1 MKNSH
6 LFVSVFL
13 LLSLLIPQVI
23 SAQDAVDAPGH
34 IAFIGT
40 DYNVYTF
47 APQDAALTQI
57 SDNAQFSQSTIT
69 LHEWPM
75 WSSSGQLAY
84 SESVITNTGDVT
96 LNILVAPDA
105 QSPGEI
111 VYTADQ
117 TYYTYASWSPANCG
131 DGCGDLAL
139 LLNNPSGLFYEIVHL
154 KDGEAISTTA
164 GTGAPFY
171 TSWSPEGTQ
180 MLWQRENARFEIYD
194 VASNSVTETLE
205 SQPGRML
212 TPQWSPID
220 DRLLLGV
227 RNENTTDLVIVNGS
241 EQTVLVGGLTNP
253 VWFNWSPDGSS
264 VAYIDR
270 EGPVIILDASTGEEV
285 ARTPVR
291 GVIAF
296 FWSPD
301 SQHIAYLTL
310 GLQPGSFSAYDPSDV
325 KSVAFKQQQEQ
336 QPASLAW
343 SVIELTDGTNRRYT
357 PFQPTNEFL
366 YLLQYFDQ
374 FSPSHRIWSPDSRY
388 LVFPQV
394 SAGQRPVISLLD
406 ATLNGAIST
415 EIAEGIIGI
424 WSFE

>member
-1 MKNSH
+1 MKNSR
-6 LFVSVFL
+6 LFLAVFV
-13 LLSLLIPQVI
+13 LLSLLIPHVI
-23 SAQDAVDAPGH
+23 FAQDAVDAPGQ

-47 APQDAALTQI
+47 APQDAALRQI

-69 LHEWPM
+69 VHEWPM

-84 SESVITNTGDVT
+84 SESVITSTGDIT
-96 LNILVAPDA
+96 LNILVSPDA

-117 TYYTYASWSPANCG
+117 ANFTYASWSPQNCG
-131 DGCGDLAL
+131 EGCGNLAL

-154 KDGEAISTTA
+154 QDGEATSSTA

-171 TSWSPEGTQ
+171 TSWSPDGTQ
-180 MLWQRENARFEIYD
+180 MLWQRDNTRFEIYD

-227 RNENTTDLVIVNGS
+227 RNENTTDIIIVNGS
-241 EQTVLVGGLTNP
+241 EQTTLAGELTNP

-285 ARTPVR
+285 ARTPVS

-310 GLQPGSFSAYDPSDV
+310 GAQPGSFSAYDPSAV
-325 KSVAFKQQQEQ
+325 KSATFKQQEQE
-336 QPASLAW
+336 PVGLAW
-343 SVIELTDGTNRRYT
+343 SVLDLTDGANRRYT
-357 PFQPTNEFL
+357 PFQPTNEFI

-394 SAGQRPVISLLD
+394 NAGERPVITLLD
-406 ATLNGAIST
+406 ATLDGAAST

>member
-1 MKNSH
+1 MKNSR
-6 LFVSVFL
+6 LFLSAFALFTLVF
-13 LLSLLIPQVI
+13 PQII
-23 SAQDAVDAPGH
+23 SAQDAVDVPGR
-34 IAFIGT
+34 IAFIGS

-69 LHEWPM
+69 VHEWPM
-75 WSSSGQLAY
+75 WSTDGQLAY
-84 SESVITNTGDVT
+84 AESVITSTGDVT
-96 LNILVAPDA
+96 LNILVSPDA
-105 QSPGEI
+105 TSPGEI

-117 TYYTYASWSPANCG
+117 ANFTYASWSPQPCG
-131 DGCGDLAL
+131 EGCADLAL
-139 LLNNPSGLFYEIVHL
+139 LLNNQSGLSYEIVQL
-154 KDGEAISTTA
+154 QDGEPTSTTA

-171 TSWSPEGTQ
+171 TSWSPNGAQ
-180 MLWQRENARFEIYD
+180 MLWQRENTRFEIYD
-194 VASNSVTETLE
+194 VVSNSVTETLE

-220 DRLLLGV
+220 NRLLLGI
-227 RNENTTDLVIVNGS
+227 RNENTTDLVIVNDG
-241 EQTVLVGGLTNP
+241 EQTTLVGELTNP

-270 EGPVIILDASTGEEV
+270 EGPVIILDAATGEEV
-285 ARTPVR
+285 SRTPVS

-310 GLQPGSFSAYDPSDV
+310 GAQPGSFSAYDPAV
-325 KSVAFKQQQEQ
+325 AKSVAFKQQEQE
-336 QPASLAW
+336 PVGLAW
-343 SVIELTDGTNRRYT
+343 SVLDLTDGANRRYT
-357 PFQPTNEFL
+357 PFQPTNEFI

-374 FSPSHRIWSPDSRY
+374 FSPSHRVWSPDSRY

-394 SAGQRPVISLLD
+394 SAEERPIISLLD
-406 ATLNGAIST
+406 ARLDGAVPT